1 MFAEGKNMEIEKY
14 LAQIAK
20 DLGVDQ
26 NRLEQEYRKGG
37 VILGTDY
44 KFPYLRFKKGDHDI
58 EEGTV
63 VFLGKELAYAR
74 GFPKIRR
81 AMFLNGALAKHMKG
95 RFQAEEKLDGYNV
108 RTIYIG
114 ELVSLTRKG
123 VFCPYTTEHVKTM
136 LKKNNF
142 FEEHKNMM
150 LCGEVVGLKNPYQT
164 KSYPEAKDFGYF
176 VFDIKD
182 RKTGRSLSVEEKNR
196 MIAKYSLP
204 SARNFGIFTAK
215 DSKKLLALVRKLGGE
230 KREGIVLKSLDM
242 ENQIKYTSNQSTNN
256 DLKYAFKFVF
266 DYGQQ
271 FMFRRLIRE
280 AFQAYELG
288 LSKKELE
295 IEAGE
300 LGKSIL
306 IPMVETI
313 RMIAE
318 GREVTEDFEIA
329 VPDAAFGKAFIE
341 HLKHLGVKA
350 TIEHVSKG
358 KKETV
363 IKVKRHYPSTND
375 KVKAYLGGEFCS
387 D

>member
-1 MFAEGKNMEIEKY
+1 MFAEGKSMEIERY

-20 DLGVDQ
+20 DLHVDQ
-26 NRLEQEYRKGG
+26 SKLEQEYKKGSI
-37 VILGTDY
+37 ILGSDY
-44 KFPYLRFKKGDHDI
+44 KTPYLRFKKGDHDI
-58 EEGTV
+58 EDGTV

-81 AMFLNGALAKHMKG
+81 AMFLGGALAKHMKG

-123 VFCPYTTEHVKTM
+123 VFCPYTTEHVKAM
-136 LKKNNF
+136 LKNNAF
-142 FEEHKNMM
+142 FGEHKNMM
-150 LCGEVVGLKNPYQT
+150 LCGEVVGLQNPYQT
-164 KSYPEAKDFGYF
+164 KSYPEARDFGYF

-196 MIAKYSLP
+196 LIAKYGLP
-204 SARNFGIFTAK
+204 SVRNFGVFTAK
-215 DSKKLLALVRKLGGE
+215 DGKKLLALVRELGGE
-230 KREGIVLKSLDM
+230 KREGIVLKALDM
-242 ENQIKYTSNQSTNN
+242 EDQIKYTSNQSTNN

-280 AFQAYELG
+280 AFQAYEFN

-295 IEAGE
+295 KEAGE
-300 LGKSIL
+300 LGKAIL

-313 RMIAE
+313 RRIAE
-318 GREVTEDFEIA
+318 GEEVTEDFEIS
-329 VPDAAFGKAFIE
+329 VPDVAFGKAFIE

-358 KKETV
+358 KKEAV
-363 IKVKRHYPSTND
+363 IRVKRHYPSTND
-375 KVKAYLGGEFCS
+375 KVKAYLSGEFGS

>member
-1 MFAEGKNMEIEKY
+1 MFAEGESMELEKY

-20 DLGVDQ
+20 DLGADQ
-26 NRLEQEYRKGG
+26 SRLEQEYRKGG
-37 VILGTDY
+37 IIFGNDY
-44 KFPYLRFKKGDHDI
+44 KIPYLRFRKGDHDI
-58 EEGTV
+58 EDGTV

-81 AMFLNGALAKHMKG
+81 TMFLDGALKKHMKG

-108 RTIYIG
+108 RTVYIG
-114 ELVSLTRKG
+114 ELISLTRKG
-123 VFCPYTTEHVKTM
+123 VFCPYTTEHVKAM
-136 LKKNNF
+136 LKNNAF
-142 FEEHKNMM
+142 FSEHKNLM
-150 LCGEVVGLKNPYQT
+150 LCGEVVGLQNPYQT

-182 RKTGRSLSVEEKNR
+182 RKTGRSLSIEEKNR
-196 MIAKYSLP
+196 LIAKYNLP
-204 SARNFGIFTAK
+204 SVRSFGIFTAK
-215 DSKKLLALVRKLGGE
+215 DSKKLLALVRKLGNE
-230 KREGIVLKSLDM
+230 KREGMVLKALDM
-242 ENQIKYTSNQSTNN
+242 ENQIKYTANQSTNN
-256 DLKYAFKFVF
+256 DLRYAFKFVF

-271 FMFRRLIRE
+271 FMFRRLVRE

-295 IEAGE
+295 KEAGE
-300 LGKSIL
+300 LGKAIL

-313 RMIAE
+313 RRIAE
-318 GREVTEDFEIA
+318 GREVTEDFEIN
-329 VPDAAFGKAFIE
+329 VPDVSFGKAFIE

-350 TIEHVSKG
+350 TIEHISKG

-375 KVKAYLGGEFCS
+375 KVKSYLSGEFGS

>member
-1 MFAEGKNMEIEKY
+1 MFAEGESMELEKY

-20 DLGVDQ
+20 DLGADQ
-26 NRLEQEYRKGG
+26 SRLEQEYRKGG
-37 VILGTDY
+37 IIFGNDY
-44 KFPYLRFKKGDHDI
+44 KIPYLRFRKGDHDI
-58 EEGTV
+58 EDGTV

-81 AMFLNGALAKHMKG
+81 AMFLDGALKKHMKG

-108 RTIYIG
+108 RTVYIG
-114 ELVSLTRKG
+114 ELISLTRKG
-123 VFCPYTTEHVKTM
+123 VFCPYTTEHVKAM
-136 LKKNNF
+136 LKNNAF
-142 FEEHKNMM
+142 FGEHKNLM
-150 LCGEVVGLKNPYQT
+150 LCGEVVGLQNPYQT

-196 MIAKYSLP
+196 LIAKYNLP
-204 SARNFGIFTAK
+204 SVRSFGIFTSK
-215 DSKKLLALVRKLGGE
+215 DSKKLLALVRKLGNE
-230 KREGIVLKSLDM
+230 KREGMVLKALDM

-256 DLKYAFKFVF
+256 DLRYAFKFVF

-271 FMFRRLIRE
+271 FMFRRLVRE

-295 IEAGE
+295 KEAGE
-300 LGKSIL
+300 LGKAIL

-313 RMIAE
+313 RRIAE
-318 GREVTEDFEIA
+318 GSEVTEDFEIN
-329 VPDAAFGKAFIE
+329 VPDVSFGKAFIE

-350 TIEHVSKG
+350 TIEHISKG

-375 KVKAYLGGEFCS
+375 KVKSYLSGEFGS